1 VLNSESGEMEK
12 LKVVKTISSIYEHNM
27 EDDHVWDCYCAFLDL
42 FLEDDAITTNY
53 LINLIELTRGQ
64 RLVYRNKLAEMG
76 FELTPNELNQY
87 IFLLLMAL
95 NEYMD
100 SIDA

>member
-1 VLNSESGEMEK
+1 MLNSESGEMEK
-12 LKVVKTISSIYEHNM
+12 TKLLKAINSTYEHNM
-27 EDDHVWDCYCAFLDL
+27 EEDHIWDCYCAFLGL
-42 FLEDDAITTNY
+42 FLEDDIITTNY

-87 IFLLLMAL
+87 IFLLLIAL

-100 SIDA
+100 SIDV